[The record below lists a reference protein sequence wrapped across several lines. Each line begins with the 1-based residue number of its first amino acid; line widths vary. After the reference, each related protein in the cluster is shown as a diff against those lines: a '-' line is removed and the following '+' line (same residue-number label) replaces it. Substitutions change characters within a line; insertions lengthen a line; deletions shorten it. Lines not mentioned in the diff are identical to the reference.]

1 MSKAIQTRDGL
12 EIRLKIE
19 NWGKHRLVP
28 RLRDVYMGMQS
39 EGQFK
44 YELRVFRANFT
55 LCPCAKFQPGCASH
69 KVQSSSFISMA
80 GFFLARYR
88 ESLF

>member
-28 RLRDVYMGMQS
+28 RLRDVYMGMQR
-39 EGQFK
+39 EG
-44 YELRVFRANFT
+44 
-55 LCPCAKFQPGCASH
+55 
-69 KVQSSSFISMA
+69 
-80 GFFLARYR
+80 
-88 ESLF
+88 

>member
-28 RLRDVYMGMQS
+28 QR

-69 KVQSSSFISMA
+69 KVQSSSFISLA

-88 ESLF
+88 ESVF

>member
-28 RLRDVYMGMQS
+28 RLRDVILYGNATR
-39 EGQFK
+39 GA
-44 YELRVFRANFT
+44 V
-55 LCPCAKFQPGCASH
+55 
-69 KVQSSSFISMA
+69 
-80 GFFLARYR
+80 
-88 ESLF
+88 